1 MPESLDN
8 LDISQV
14 LKLYEKQQEQNEIE
28 YTKLEKHIENIQ
40 VSHSEIKQL
49 NWDIAEKN
57 ETIRKLRETVENV
70 QLALLEERK
79 NHLAVVADNDKLKTQ
94 VNPADYENTP
104 SSSNYH
110 RKRAR
115 NTTTEYDY
123 SDDLTIKKLDSKTK
137 DILIENET
145 LNMTVDV
152 LKIQLEEQK
161 ANFNEMISSL
171 TSDLENIKS
180 TERVK
185 NNELMHQVET
195 ATTRL
200 YNIQSLY
207 RENIKE
213 MLAIRKSLND
223 TSRFIDHDHHILNS
237 KINKLQLELR
247 NKDALIQNLQ
257 NRVKFETEINKSN
270 EIKELETR
278 LQQSRNEFTD
288 VQNEMLLEETNYKQ
302 NLSRLELINEK
313 LLREI
318 KILKSDHSFYLNSLF
333 SESVQLKKSL
343 SELSMS
349 LSASGGSSDSI
360 HGGFSN
366 LANQDIDSKSPF
378 FFCLFNLFSIIFYQ
392 KKKKKQSDGLYLE
405 TRRSNA
411 PYPEIQTDHFYQYTH
426 LNSR

>member
-1 MPESLDN
+1 MADSIDN

-14 LKLYEKQQEQNEIE
+14 LKLYEKQQEQTEFE

-57 ETIRKLRETVENV
+57 ETIRKLRETVESV

-115 NTTTEYDY
+115 NTSAEYDY
-123 SDDLTIKKLDSKTK
+123 SDDLTMKKLDSKTK

-161 ANFNEMISSL
+161 VNFNEMISSL
-171 TSDLENIKS
+171 SSDLENIKS

-223 TSRFIDHDHHILNS
+223 TSRFIDHDHHILIS
-237 KINKLQLELR
+237 KINKLQLELS
-247 NKDALIQNLQ
+247 NKDSLIQNLQ
-257 NRVKFETEINKSN
+257 NRVRFETEINKSN
-270 EIKELETR
+270 ETKELEIR
-278 LQQSRNEFTD
+278 LQQSRDEFTD
-288 VQNEMLLEETNYKQ
+288 VQVNNTRFL
-302 NLSRLELINEK
+302 
-313 LLREI
+313 
-318 KILKSDHSFYLNSLF
+318 
-333 SESVQLKKSL
+333 
-343 SELSMS
+343 
-349 LSASGGSSDSI
+349 
-360 HGGFSN
+360 
-366 LANQDIDSKSPF
+366 DI
-378 FFCLFNLFSIIFYQ
+378 I
-392 KKKKKQSDGLYLE
+392 
-405 TRRSNA
+405 
-411 PYPEIQTDHFYQYTH
+411 
-426 LNSR
+426 